1 MNIIEAQ
8 NLACPIDG
16 DGLEPSG
23 KQLTCKNGHTFDL
36 ARQGYINLLPVQHK
50 RSKQPGDSKAMVVAR
65 RRFLD
70 TAIYQPIAERLS
82 QIVYTQICDKNEVCL
97 LDAGCGEGY
106 YFDFLY
112 KSLAMKQ
119 GTSVLSFIGLDI
131 SKDAIIQSTKRNKQI
146 SWIVGTNRQPPLLD
160 ESVDIIICLFG
171 FFSADGF
178 NRVLKP
184 GGRIILVDPGSGH
197 LKELREII
205 YPEINKTDTIETS
218 SDIKS
223 NFQQIASEKLQYKTK
238 ISDNALI
245 NDLLIMTPHFY
256 RASKE
261 GREAACGLS
270 AIEITVDVI
279 FRLLEKNR
287 P

>member
-1 MNIIEAQ
+1 MKIIEAQ

-16 DGLEPSG
+16 DTLETSD

-36 ARQGYINLLPVQHK
+36 ARQGYVNLLPVQHK

-65 RRFLD
+65 KRFLD
-70 TAIYQPIAERLS
+70 TAIYQPIAESLS
-82 QIVYTQICDKNEVCL
+82 ETVYKQVCDRNEVCL

-106 YFDFLY
+106 YLDFLY
-112 KSLAMKQ
+112 KILAMKE
-119 GTSVLSFIGLDI
+119 GTTTLSFIGLDI

-146 SWIVGTNRQPPLLD
+146 SWIVGTNRQPPVLD
-160 ESVDIIICLFG
+160 ESVDIILCLFG

-178 NRVLKP
+178 SKVLKP
-184 GGRIILVDPGSGH
+184 GGRIILVDPGSEH
-197 LKELREII
+197 LKELRQII
-205 YPEINKTDTIETS
+205 YPEINKTDTIDS
-218 SDIKS
+218 SNDIKN
-223 NFQQIASEKLQYKTK
+223 NFQQIASETLQFKTK

-261 GREAACGLS
+261 GREAARELS
-270 AIEITVDVI
+270 AIEITIDVI
-279 FRLLEKNR
+279 FRVLEKIR
-287 P
+287 